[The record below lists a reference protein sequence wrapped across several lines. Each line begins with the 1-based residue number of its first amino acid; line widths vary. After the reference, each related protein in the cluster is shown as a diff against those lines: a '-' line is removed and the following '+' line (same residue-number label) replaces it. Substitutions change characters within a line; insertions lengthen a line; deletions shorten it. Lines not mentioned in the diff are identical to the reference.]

1 MKKYSHGGMAC
12 EHCGGEIDGDGY
24 SKHLG
29 EGNTEGFESEERQGN
44 EPMQTEQDQSTNEM
58 REDGFADAIRNRRQ
72 GYAEGGYV
80 DQSERM
86 PSEMKPE
93 DLSAMVKGDSQSN
106 YEDEMKKKKQEKYG
120 FTKGLSDKKAASV
133 FGRR

>member
-1 MKKYSHGGMAC
+1 MKNEHGMCA
-12 EHCGGEIDGDGY
+12 HCGGEVDGDGY

-29 EGNTEGFESEERQGN
+29 EDNTEGFESEERQGN
-44 EPMQTEQDQSTNEM
+44 EPMETEQNESMEDM
-58 REDGFADAIRNRRQ
+58 RADGFVDAIRGRRH

-93 DLSAMVKGDSQSN
+93 DLSAMVKGDSQKN
-106 YEDEMKKKKQEKYG
+106 YMDEMKKKKQQKYG
-120 FTKGLSDKKAASV
+120 FGGGK
-133 FGRR
+133 